1 MLVIQFA
8 KPNINFIRKRPT
20 IEKAKTLGNAFIE
33 SQFKYAPLICMFSR
47 KTLYSKF
54 EKIRHKTLKVV
65 YGIDDSY
72 KNL

>member
-1 MLVIQFA
+1 
-8 KPNINFIRKRPT
+8 
-20 IEKAKTLGNAFIE
+20 
-33 SQFKYAPLICMFSR
+33 MFSR